1 MVEARDRIV
10 QEALLCLGGEA
21 VRLREEEDLA
31 RRRLSQVRAD
41 IGRLVEVLKSLGA
54 RGLASV
60 QSELER
66 LEDEE
71 GQMKKS
77 LTEIA
82 KRQAPVERIG
92 RDAQAFLETWQDV
105 GELLEAATS
114 EERQQILQHYIE
126 VIELG
131 NIDRETRT
139 GTYALRLFPEVRLDR
154 GFDFGED
161 RGSGQ
166 DDVNPG
172 PETTNGA
179 IAANG
184 DDPDVLTQDGFVRTT
199 VLKSSPTRTRTW
211 NKPVNSRL
219 LYH

>member
-1 MVEARDRIV
+1 MQA
-10 QEALLCLGGEA
+10 
-21 VRLREEEDLA
+21 
-31 RRRLSQVRAD
+31 
-41 IGRLVEVLKSLGA
+41 
-54 RGLASV
+54 
-60 QSELER
+60 ELER
-66 LEDEE
+66 LEAEE
-71 GQMKKS
+71 QRLKVT
-77 LTEIA
+77 LTTIA

-211 NKPVNSRL
+211 NRPVNNRCCGESLDPDGDRSS
-219 LYH
+219 